1 MIQDINRLFQELLTG
16 YSGGI
21 SNTSTKKYQHIKEKV
36 AEALLMSVDEIYAT
50 GSSKRM
56 SNLDTRLPQGNQ
68 RGQNAPLALV
78 FVQQEVRLKETVEQA
93 LARIGE
99 SFSATCDK
107 FVSGEERGTTFDG
120 IMGFVQLND
129 EPELRP
135 LRLVHIPSYTYASK
149 LQNLF
154 PGVSTKV
161 IARQSQTSAAPG
173 TSTATELPLSDGP
186 MDAKN
191 LLKDCKT
198 ALVRANMRLADGL
211 LDRFVASLLTKRLVI
226 LAGLSGSGKTQLA
239 LGLGKWL
246 EEVEGQVEVVAV
258 GADWTSNENI
268 VGYRDALDQSKYRR
282 PTNGSLDL
290 LLRAYKDPSRP
301 YFLILDEMNLSHVE
315 RYFSDILSALESG
328 QPLALHA
335 ADEEIEGV
343 PPRLV
348 LPQNV
353 FVIGTVNVDETTYM
367 FSPKVLDRANV
378 IEFKM
383 AGADLKEFLAD
394 PAPLDLDS
402 IEGMGLAY
410 GPHFVRWAKEG
421 FPGPSD
427 SVPMDASVV
436 AKTIGDIFD
445 LLAAHDS
452 EFGYRTALEIR
463 KFLNVQAEILG
474 DSFDLQRGL
483 DAQILQRIMPKLH
496 GSEKRLRP
504 ILNALEAYASQ
515 EGYKWSVEKI
525 GRMQIRLKDGFASF
539 LD

>member
-1 MIQDINRLFQELLTG
+1 MIQDINKLFHDLLTG

-36 AEALLMSVDEIYAT
+36 AEALLMNVDDIYAT

-78 FVQQEVRLKETVEQA
+78 FVQQEVRAEETVEQA
-93 LARIGE
+93 LARITE

-135 LRLVHIPSYTYASK
+135 LRLVHIPSYTYALK

-161 IARQSQTSAAPG
+161 VVRQSQTSAAPG
-173 TSTATELPLSDGP
+173 TSPPTELPFSDGP
-186 MDAKN
+186 MDAEN

-198 ALVRANMRLADGL
+198 ALAHAKMRLADGL

-343 PPRLV
+343 PPRLL

-383 AGADLKEFLAD
+383 DGADLKEFLAD

-421 FPGPSD
+421 FLGPSD
-427 SVPMDASVV
+427 PARMDASVV
-436 AKTIGDIFD
+436 AKTISDLFD
-445 LLAAHDS
+445 LLAANDS
-452 EFGYRTALEIR
+452 EFGYRTAFEIR

-474 DSFDLQRGL
+474 ESFDLQRGL

-515 EGYKWSVEKI
+515 EGYKWSREKL
-525 GRMQIRLKDGFASF
+525 GRMQTRLKDGFASF